1 MGGAGSRGRSV
12 SFGRDEE
19 ERIRVLRGVRLSEDV
34 VNRMK
39 ESSSVWGESKPH
51 VMDTGPQRPTREKSP
66 HVGTAEDRSHQ
77 EDHPDHQPTEA
88 EEDLYK
94 RFEREQAMVQEE
106 LERLARL
113 ERRATSENP
122 NLALLREQAMTDQE
136 RQRTKQLAKQ
146 LQKKEL
152 DLKQLGAFYKEQLGL
167 LQKKNAELY
176 KMSTQQLHDAA
187 TTAETHV
194 KRRIYEPVCARLQS
208 EILRCYREKG
218 DHTLSCADL
227 AKEYR
232 GCVQTAQKVV
242 GIHFKNHR
250 LQISCEAF

>member
-66 HVGTAEDRSHQ
+66 HTPSR
-77 EDHPDHQPTEA
+77 TEIFLI
-88 EEDLYK
+88 EFFPR

-136 RQRTKQLAKQ
+136 RQRTKQL
-146 LQKKEL
+146 
-152 DLKQLGAFYKEQLGL
+152 
-167 LQKKNAELY
+167 
-176 KMSTQQLHDAA
+176 
-187 TTAETHV
+187 V
-194 KRRIYEPVCARLQS
+194 S
-208 EILRCYREKG
+208 EIQG
-218 DHTLSCADL
+218 HTPRANCF
-227 AKEYR
+227 YW
-232 GCVQTAQKVV
+232 
-242 GIHFKNHR
+242 
-250 LQISCEAF
+250 

>member
-66 HVGTAEDRSHQ
+66 HVGTAGPLTSEFIGGRGGKN
-77 EDHPDHQPTEA
+77 EFFPR
-88 EEDLYK
+88 

-136 RQRTKQLAKQ
+136 RQRTKQL
-146 LQKKEL
+146 
-152 DLKQLGAFYKEQLGL
+152 
-167 LQKKNAELY
+167 
-176 KMSTQQLHDAA
+176 
-187 TTAETHV
+187 
-194 KRRIYEPVCARLQS
+194 
-208 EILRCYREKG
+208 
-218 DHTLSCADL
+218 
-227 AKEYR
+227 
-232 GCVQTAQKVV
+232 
-242 GIHFKNHR
+242 
-250 LQISCEAF
+250 